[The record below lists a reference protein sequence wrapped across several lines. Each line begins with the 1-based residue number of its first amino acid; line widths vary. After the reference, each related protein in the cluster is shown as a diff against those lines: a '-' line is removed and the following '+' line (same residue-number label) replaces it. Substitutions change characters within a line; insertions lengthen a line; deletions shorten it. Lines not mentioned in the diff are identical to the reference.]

1 MKITKFRIFNFFLM
15 LLVLGTKCT
24 SDHYDYVDFTYVPDA
39 LVIVEPQGIKLENTV
54 VEDQVDINVKL
65 PVDGTYR
72 IKIVDI
78 SGKMVS
84 QEKITAKEGD
94 NILKIYVKALPV
106 SSYEVQLLDDET
118 NILLGKQ
125 IFAMKN

>member
-1 MKITKFRIFNFFLM
+1 MKITKFRLFNLFAI
-15 LLVLGTKCT
+15 LLILATKCT
-24 SDHYDYVDFTYVPDA
+24 SDRYEFVDYTYVPER
-39 LVIVEPQGIKLENTV
+39 LVIEETQGIRLENYV
-54 VEDQVDINVKL
+54 VDNQVDINVKL

-84 QEKITAKEGD
+84 QEKITAKKGD
-94 NILKIYVKALPV
+94 NILKIYVNALPV

-118 NILLGKQ
+118 NMLLGKEL
-125 IFAMKN
+125 FAMKN

>member
-1 MKITKFRIFNFFLM
+1 
-15 LLVLGTKCT
+15 
-24 SDHYDYVDFTYVPDA
+24 
-39 LVIVEPQGIKLENTV
+39 
-54 VEDQVDINVKL
+54 
-65 PVDGTYR
+65 
-72 IKIVDI
+72 
-78 SGKMVS
+78 MVS

>member
-1 MKITKFRIFNFFLM
+1 MKITKFRIFNLFAI
-15 LLVLGTKCT
+15 LLILATKCT
-24 SDHYDYVDFTYVPDA
+24 SDSYEFTDYAFVPEA

-106 SSYEVQLLDDET
+106 SSYEVQLLDDAT

>member
-1 MKITKFRIFNFFLM
+1 MKITKFRLFNLFAI
-15 LLVLGTKCT
+15 LLILATKCT
-24 SDHYDYVDFTYVPDA
+24 SDSYEFTDYTYVPDT
-39 LVIVEPQGIKLENTV
+39 LIIVEPQGIRLENTV

-106 SSYEVQLLDDET
+106 SSYEVQLLDDAT

>member
-1 MKITKFRIFNFFLM
+1 MKITKFRLFNLFAI
-15 LLVLGTKCT
+15 LLILATKCT
-24 SDHYDYVDFTYVPDA
+24 SDSYEFTDYTYVPDT
-39 LVIVEPQGIKLENTV
+39 LVIVEPQGIRLENTV

-106 SSYEVQLLDDET
+106 SSYEVQLLDDAT

-125 IFAMKN
+125 IFVMKN